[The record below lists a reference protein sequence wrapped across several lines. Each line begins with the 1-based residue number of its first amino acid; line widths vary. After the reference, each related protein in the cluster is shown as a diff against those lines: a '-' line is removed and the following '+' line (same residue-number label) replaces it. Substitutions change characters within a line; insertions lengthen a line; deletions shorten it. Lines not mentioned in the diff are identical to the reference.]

1 MEMHQGKKQKSLV
14 SKVFFVL
21 CVVALIAV
29 ASGIFQQYMKR
40 QELDKEVSDLKNELA
55 RLNMDKTDF
64 LKSIDAFS
72 GDFFL
77 EQEARLKFNLRK
89 EGEKVVVIP
98 LDGDTGE
105 PVDYSDAADKETGES
120 MGGNFKAWWKY
131 FFGAQS

>member
-1 MEMHQGKKQKSLV
+1 MNSGKTKKSLV

-21 CVVALIAV
+21 CVVALVAV
-29 ASGIFQQYMKR
+29 ASGIVNQYMKR
-40 QELDKEVSDLKNELA
+40 QELDTEVADLQNELA
-55 RLNMDKTDF
+55 RLNMDKSDF

-98 LDGDTGE
+98 LDDKTGQPE
-105 PVDYSDAADKETGES
+105 LTVTDSQNYEDNPVE
-120 MGGNFKAWWKY
+120 NFKAWWKY
-131 FFGAQS
+131 FFGKV

>member
-1 MEMHQGKKQKSLV
+1 MEMNTGKTKKSLV
-14 SKVFFVL
+14 SKVFFVV

-40 QELDKEVSDLKNELA
+40 QELDTEVNDLKDELA
-55 RLNMDKTDF
+55 RLNMDKSDF

-89 EGEKVVVIP
+89 DGEKVVVIP
-98 LDGDTGE
+98 LDEKTGLPAE
-105 PVDYSDAADKETGES
+105 TASDSQNYEENS
-120 MGGNFKAWWKY
+120 VENFKAWWKY
-131 FFGAQS
+131 FFGVQT